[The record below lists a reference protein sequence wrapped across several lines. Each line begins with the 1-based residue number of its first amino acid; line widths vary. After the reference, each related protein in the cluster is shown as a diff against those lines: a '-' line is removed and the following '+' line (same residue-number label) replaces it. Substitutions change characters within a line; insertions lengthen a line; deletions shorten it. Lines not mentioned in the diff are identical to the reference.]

1 MYLSRFEVRGIKC
14 FASVVFEFSGRGE
27 NHSGWNV
34 LLGGNG
40 AGKSTLLQA
49 MAVALVGP
57 VTGQRLL
64 FNPQGWTR
72 DGAGYGEIHAD
83 IIPGPFDSSIG
94 QPRKKPYS
102 AGFAVTGAETVEV
115 EGELYDQPQLVQL
128 GKDRKGLSKGPYAAN
143 RPGWLACGYGPFRRL
158 TGMGGNEE
166 YALVYSSGRGR
177 RFVTLFREAAAITNC
192 TEWLVSL
199 YSRSIDPS
207 QPESDRERLQR
218 DLVLLQRIIND
229 LLPGVVRIERI
240 DSKDVYFRTVGDVEV
255 AVAELSDGYRSFLAM
270 AIDLLRHVHESIPE
284 FHSVVRENDGRMQ
297 IALDGVVLI
306 DEVDAH
312 LHPRWQ
318 REIGFRLCRAFPRMQ
333 FIVTSHSPFVAQAA
347 SDHGIFVL
355 RQPPGEDAVISV
367 QPVASIR
374 GWRVDQILTDRLLFD
389 MEGTRD
395 LETEALMKAHAD
407 LVSKREWSHLTT
419 QEQTQLLELES
430 RLASRLTAPGE
441 SVAERTQQRAM
452 HEYVNRTL
460 ESLKGGR

>member
-1 MYLSRFEVRGIKC
+1 
-14 FASVVFEFSGRGE
+14 
-27 NHSGWNV
+27 
-34 LLGGNG
+34 
-40 AGKSTLLQA
+40 
-49 MAVALVGP
+49 
-57 VTGQRLL
+57 
-64 FNPQGWTR
+64 
-72 DGAGYGEIHAD
+72 
-83 IIPGPFDSSIG
+83 
-94 QPRKKPYS
+94 
-102 AGFAVTGAETVEV
+102 
-115 EGELYDQPQLVQL
+115 
-128 GKDRKGLSKGPYAAN
+128 
-143 RPGWLACGYGPFRRL
+143 
-158 TGMGGNEE
+158 MGGNEE